1 MSSGSTSNAAFV
13 GSWRTHQIVAEIL
26 SSPQAEQEQII
37 EVACGDDEPLRTRVR
52 RMIASLDGGA
62 KDISSL
68 QPASSD
74 SLHGTGD
81 LVVSRKIEFSATRE
95 TWVGHSRDNRLA
107 TVLIHV
113 FPRKNESFDSV
124 IAGFENSKNSSLE
137 KLVAHGVTPG
147 GRAFVAFNLV
157 NGVPI
162 DEYLDIFTT
171 SSFQRG
177 ELFDRVRD
185 AILVANDAGLHHG
198 ALVKESIVISEIDGK
213 PFPIIVGLGLRS
225 LAFSGLSK
233 PTDTDPIVVERILKK
248 LEEKFGRPAALFGG
262 AQLSTAALVCTPRLG
277 FGDGIARTFEPMN
290 RLMGC
295 GLTRQAMLGLML
307 CSVLILTY
315 LCIDVSQILQSSTTR
330 LPNAGSPIAHEIQNG
345 PAQETLAS
353 GSVRVDLEGEGEG
366 EGIISQGP
374 TSKDVQNGATHRI
387 TPQRRPASG
396 GTGTLQAR

>member
-1 MSSGSTSNAAFV
+1 M
-13 GSWRTHQIVAEIL
+13 L
-26 SSPQAEQEQII
+26 
-37 EVACGDDEPLRTRVR
+37 
-52 RMIASLDGGA
+52 ASLDGGT
-62 KDISSL
+62 KDISL

-95 TWVGHSRDNRLA
+95 TWIGHSRDNRLS
-107 TVLIHV
+107 TVLIHI

-124 IAGFENSKNSSLE
+124 IAGFENSENSSLE

-157 NGVPI
+157 NGVSI

-171 SSFQRG
+171 SSIQRG

-185 AILVANDAGLHHG
+185 AILVANDAGLYHG
-198 ALVKESIVISEIDGK
+198 ALVEKSIVISEIDGK
-213 PFPIIVGLGLRS
+213 PFPIIVGLGLQS

-233 PTDTDPIVVERILKK
+233 TTHTDPIILERILKK

-262 AQLSTAALVCTPRLG
+262 AQLSAAALVGTPRLS

-315 LCIDVSQILQSSTTR
+315 LCIDVSQIPQSSNPR
-330 LPNAGSPIAHEIQNG
+330 LPDAGASMAHDIQNA
-345 PAQETLAS
+345 PPQETSTS
-353 GSVRVDLEGEGEG
+353 GIVPGDFEGEGEG
-366 EGIISQGP
+366 EGEGKGSVSQSP
-374 TSKDVQNGATHRI
+374 TSNDDQKGATNRI

-396 GTGTLQAR
+396 GTGILQAR